1 LTTILGTPYNLG
13 IRPVSQKPGGNE
25 IVKKYFRLSMVVSL
39 CMLLL
44 FPSFAYAGEEAV
56 HTVTL
61 EDALQMAYTSNPDIR
76 KADLELEKAQINR
89 DDARD
94 TLDWIPAGGLI
105 DPAVNQVFNIYQQT
119 EIGLSTAKKAQSSE
133 KDRITQQVITTYTKA
148 LKDFNTMESTQL
160 TLDNLE
166 QQKRIAGVSMGLGL
180 MSAFDY
186 QKLESSIKQAQ
197 EGFKA
202 AQAGYESSMAALR
215 YLLGQNA
222 SWNPV
227 LSSRAILDTYTRHE
241 LNVELNRGTSESV
254 LVWTKKALLDI
265 EKSKEN
271 WFLPNTSSDLKK
283 VDLHMAEVSYEQAK
297 RDAKAMIEQLYYGID
312 AVEGQIQAAEVALAA
327 AQKDLEIARLKY
339 EVGAMARYSLPGGE
353 SLTNAEVAA
362 ETARLKLENMKADL
376 AQMKAQFAYLTGQTP
391 YSAEDWTTADQES

>member
-1 LTTILGTPYNLG
+1 
-13 IRPVSQKPGGNE
+13 
-25 IVKKYFRLSMVVSL
+25 VKKYYRLIIVMSL

-61 EDALQMAYTSNPDIR
+61 EGALQMAYTSNPDIR

-94 TLDWIPAGGLI
+94 TLEWIPTGGLI
-105 DPAVNQVFNIYQQT
+105 DPTVNQVFNLYQQT
-119 EIGLSTAKKAQSSE
+119 EIGLSTAKKAQESE

-148 LKDFNTMESTQL
+148 LKDFNIMESTRL

-166 QQKRIAGVSMGLGL
+166 HQKRIAGVSMGLGL
-180 MSAFDY
+180 MSEIGY

-202 AQAGYESSMAALR
+202 AQAGYEGSMAALR

-222 SWNPV
+222 AWNPV
-227 LSSRAILDTYTRHE
+227 LSSRAILDTYTRNE
-241 LNVELNRGTSESV
+241 LSVELNRGTSESV

-265 EKSKEN
+265 EKSKET

-297 RDAKAMIEQLYYGID
+297 RDAKAKIEQLYYGID
-312 AVEGQIQAAEVALAA
+312 AVEGQIQAAEVALAT
-327 AQKDLEIARLKY
+327 AQKDLEITQLKY
-339 EVGAMARYSLPGGE
+339 DVGAIPRYSMTGTD
-353 SLTNAEVAA
+353 SLSAAEVAA
-362 ETARLKLENMKADL
+362 ETARMDLENLKADL

-391 YSAEDWTTADQES
+391 YDPGDWTIVD